1 MIIFLTGAIILA
13 VLFAGFFFLLRKKI
27 VTNYRGALM
36 IILSGVYFT
45 LFFYIAYLM
54 QESFK

>member
-1 MIIFLTGAIILA
+1 MITILA
-13 VLFAGFFFLLRKKI
+13 MLFAGVFSLLGKKI

-45 LFFYIAYLM
+45 LFFYIAHLM
-54 QESFK
+54 RESFK